1 MLTVQFIRNN
11 KEVTI
16 QGLQKKHFANAES
29 IVHQILNLDD
39 SRKSLLQQAEQVLE
53 KSNALAKQIGGLMQ
67 TGQKEQAEGL
77 KAETAE
83 LKVQSKELG
92 EAAKNAEQDL
102 WDVLITLPN
111 LPHASVPQGKAA
123 EDNEVVLTWGEVPN
137 LPTDAQAH
145 WDLIK
150 KYDIIDFDLGNKIT
164 GAGFPVYKGKGARLQ
179 RALINFFLDE
189 AIKAGYYEIQ
199 PPILI
204 NEDSG
209 YGTGQLP
216 DKEGQ
221 MYITKEEGLYLIPTA
236 EVPITNLYRDVIV
249 NEKELPIK
257 NVGHT
262 PCFRREAGS
271 WGAHVRGLNRLH
283 QFDKIEIVQIQLP
296 ENSYA
301 ALEEMSAHVQGIL
314 QKLGLHYRVLRL
326 CGGDMGFASALTYDM
341 EVWSAAQNRWLEVS
355 SVSNFE
361 TFQANRLKL
370 RTKIDGKSI
379 LCHTLNG
386 SALAL
391 PRIVAALLE
400 NYQTTD
406 GIAIPE
412 VLVPYCG
419 FDRIF

>member
-11 KEVTI
+11 KEITI
-16 QGLQKKHFANAES
+16 QGLQKKHFPNAES
-29 IVHQILNLDD
+29 IVNQILELDD
-39 SRKSLLQQAEQVLE
+39 SRKNLLQQAEQVLE
-53 KSNALAKQIGGLMQ
+53 KSNALAKQIGGFMQ
-67 TGQKEQAEGL
+67 SGQKEQAEVL

-83 LKVQSKELG
+83 LKVQSKDLG
-92 EAAKNAEQDL
+92 EAAKKSDQDL
-102 WDVLITLPN
+102 IDVLITLPN
-111 LPHASVPQGKAA
+111 LPHASVPQGKVA
-123 EDNEVVLTWGEVPN
+123 EDNEVILTWGEVPA
-137 LPTDAQAH
+137 LAVDAQPH

-150 KYDIIDFDLGNKIT
+150 KYDIIDFELGNKIT

-204 NEDSG
+204 NEESG
-209 YGTGQLP
+209 YGRGQLP

-296 ENSYA
+296 ENSYT
-301 ALEEMSAHVQGIL
+301 ALEEMSTHVQSIL

-326 CGGDMGFASALTYDM
+326 CSGDMSFASALTYDM

-400 NYQTTD
+400 NYQTAD
-406 GIAIPE
+406 GIVIPE

-419 FDRIF
+419 FEKIF

>member
-1 MLTVQFIRNN
+1 MLTIPFIRANS
-11 KEVTI
+11 EVTI
-16 QGLQKKHFANAES
+16 QGLRKKHVANAAE
-29 IVHQILNLDD
+29 IVNQVLSMDD
-39 SRKSLLQQAEQVLE
+39 ARKTLLQQAEALLE
-53 KSNALAKQIGGLMQ
+53 KSNAAAKEIGGLMQ
-67 TGQKEQAEGL
+67 SGQKELAEA
-77 KAETAE
+77 KRSETAA
-83 LKVQSKELG
+83 LKSTIKERE
-92 EAAKNAEQDL
+92 EAAKVAEKAMLDL
-102 WDVLITLPN
+102 LVTLPN
-111 LPHASVPQGKAA
+111 LPHSSVPEGKTA
-123 EDNEVVLTWGEVPN
+123 EDNEITFTWGSVPN
-137 LPTDAQAH
+137 LASDAQPH

-189 AIKAGYYEIQ
+189 AIHAGYYEIQ

-209 YGTGQLP
+209 FGTGQLP

-221 MYITKEEGLYLIPTA
+221 MYVTKEEGLYLIPTA

-283 QFDKIEIVQIQLP
+283 QFDKIEIVQIQMP

-301 ALEEMSAHVQGIL
+301 ALEEMSQHVQRIL

-341 EVWSAAQNRWLEVS
+341 EVWSGAQNRWLEVS

-370 RTKIDGKSI
+370 RTKVDGKSI

-391 PRIVAALLE
+391 PRIVAAILE
-400 NYQTTD
+400 NNQGPD
-406 GIAIPE
+406 GIKMPE
-412 VLVPYCG
+412 VLVPYTG
-419 FDRIF
+419 FTHIS

>member
-11 KEVTI
+11 KEVTV

-29 IVHQILNLDD
+29 IVHQILELDD
-39 SRKSLLQQAEQVLE
+39 SRKNLLQQAEQVLE
-53 KSNALAKQIGGLMQ
+53 KSNALAKQIGGFMQ
-67 TGQKEQAEGL
+67 SGQKEQAEVL

-83 LKVQSKELG
+83 LKVQSKDLG
-92 EAAKNAEQDL
+92 EAAKKAEQDL
-102 WDVLITLPN
+102 IDVLITLPN
-111 LPHASVPQGKAA
+111 LPHASVPVGKVA
-123 EDNEVVLTWGEVPN
+123 EDNEEVFKWGEVPS
-137 LPTDAQAH
+137 LHAEAQPH

-204 NEDSG
+204 NEESG

-301 ALEEMSAHVQGIL
+301 ALEEMSAHVQGLL

-326 CGGDMGFASALTYDM
+326 CSGDMSFASALTYDM

-400 NYQTTD
+400 NYQTAD
-406 GIAIPE
+406 GIVIPE

>member
-1 MLTVQFIRNN
+1 MLTIPFIRANS
-11 KEVTI
+11 EITI
-16 QGLQKKHFANAES
+16 QGLTKKHVANASE
-29 IVHQILNLDD
+29 IVGQLIAMDD
-39 SRKSLLQQAEQVLE
+39 QRKSLLQQAESALE
-53 KSNALAKQIGGLMQ
+53 ISNAAAKEIGSLMQ
-67 TGQKEQAEGL
+67 SGQKELAEG
-77 KAETAE
+77 KRAETAA
-83 LKVQSKELG
+83 LKGTIKEKE
-92 EAAKNAEQDL
+92 EAAKAAEKQMLDL
-102 WDVLITLPN
+102 LVTLPN
-111 LPHASVPQGKAA
+111 LPHSSVPEGKTA
-123 EDNEVVLTWGEVPN
+123 EENEVVLTWGS
-137 LPTDAQAH
+137 LPEMQADAQPH

-189 AIKAGYYEIQ
+189 AIKVGYYEIQ

-209 YGTGQLP
+209 FGTGQLP

-221 MYITKEEGLYLIPTA
+221 MYVTKEEGLFLIPTA

-283 QFDKIEIVQIQLP
+283 QFDKIEIVQIHKP
-296 ENSYA
+296 ETSYQ
-301 ALEEMSAHVQGIL
+301 ALEEMSLHVQGLL
-314 QKLGLHYRVLRL
+314 QKLNLHYRVLRL

-341 EVWSAAQNRWLEVS
+341 EVWSGAQNRWLEVS

-370 RTKIDGKSI
+370 RTKVEGKSI

-400 NYQTTD
+400 NNQGPD
-406 GIAIPE
+406 GIKIPE
-412 VLVPYCG
+412 ILVPYTG
-419 FDRIF
+419 FTHIN